1 MLYFHGDIHGN
12 AIANFSYRRNPEMRE
27 LTENDYLIVLGDC
40 GIPWN
45 YLTEKRDLHELHW
58 LNERPYKTIFITG
71 NHDNYD
77 LIEQMPQINF
87 CNGIARRAVFKDK
100 TFENIVYIDKPTVL
114 DIQEQHILI
123 IPGADSHDIQ
133 NGIIDGY
140 DKNWR
145 KLAKAKQK
153 NGEYYFRIKHLTW
166 WPQEKLQID
175 EIEKILKTD
184 NSFDFILSHEC
195 PSSQLRYFS
204 RRFNPTDGEI
214 YLEQVK
220 EKVDYKIWLHGH
232 MHQFANNYYDNII
245 CLYNDLLSLA
255 EVMQIRKTN
264 KQELEAFEERMA
276 AWQN

>member
-12 AIANFSYRRNPEMRE
+12 IIDNFSYRHNPEMRT

-40 GIPWN
+40 GVPWN
-45 YLTEKRDLHELHW
+45 YATEKRDSYELRW

-77 LIEQMPQINF
+77 LIEQMPQIDF
-87 CNGIARRAVFKDK
+87 YNGVARQAVFKGE

-114 DIQEQHILI
+114 DIQEQHILV

-133 NGIIDGY
+133 DGIIDGT
-140 DKNWR
+140 DPNWKKLFKTAWKNWKR
-145 KLAKAKQK
+145 V
-153 NGEYYFRIKHLTW
+153 RVSHITW

-184 NSFDFILSHEC
+184 NNFDFILSHEC
-195 PSSQLRYFS
+195 PSSQLIYFR
-204 RRFNPTDGEI
+204 RRFSPTDGEI

-255 EVMQIRKTN
+255 EIMQISKKN
-264 KQELEAFEERMA
+264 KQELETFEERMA
-276 AWQN
+276 AWQS